1 MPFDDFLIGA
11 ALFGAMLAAVAIATA
26 LIVRRRLRHLDRL
39 ELGLASIVVGTAVLI
54 GVHLLPLVLGV
65 LTRGTVLAAGA
76 LAVGLA
82 ALVRPADAAQ
92 RPLDEPPVP
101 APPSSRLSWALAA
114 VAGVF
119 ASAAALADLGRW
131 AGDELIGVDP
141 LTFHL
146 PNVARWIQTGTVW
159 QIDQFVPLLAQG
171 NYPHNGDVVLLS
183 TVLPWH
189 NDFLVRLPITF
200 YLVALAVA
208 VFAVAREVGA
218 AHATSALAAAVI
230 VSMPVVGLATIPRA
244 LPDSL
249 MWTTYACGALF
260 LLRHARTRR
269 PSDLVLA
276 GVALAIA
283 CGTKWYGVSS
293 VPVVIAIWLVA
304 RLLAARRA
312 AEPGALGRALGEGA
326 LVGGLA
332 FLGTAVWLVRN
343 LALSGNPVFPLQVKV
358 FGSTIFDAPPDVIR
372 DQAGW
377 TIADY
382 AGDLDVLRQL
392 AGEIVEGI
400 GSVPIVCALGLVVA
414 AVLARPR
421 GRVADSR
428 IVVLAAGAVVLG
440 LLYTVTPATALGLRG
455 DPSLANAN
463 TRYAIPALLLAVP
476 VVAWAVGR
484 LPRSAALVLEV
495 ALAVGALFGAWYGY
509 EVQVRDLALALAGVA
524 ALVGAAWLLWR
535 LRERRIVLAGAAVAS
550 LLVGL
555 AAAHRMQ
562 DRINDG
568 RYRNIDPGVDAMLS
582 AAPSGSRIA
591 LAADWTVAGLSPIW
605 PAFGTTID
613 NEVEFMGRFVDG
625 FLTPWGDERSFQA
638 ALRRGRYDVL
648 VVGRG
653 FYPPE
658 ATPEQRWAL
667 EAGWR
672 TIALTARLRVL
683 VPPAAARADRRARRA
698 APARRGRRARDARSV
713 SATRQYL
720 NPSLTRASIF
730 SSRSTAGPRPCARSR
745 RRRRRARGPTRAPRA
760 RPARAPRPAA
770 PAHRAVPPPARP
782 RRRAASDAP
791 MAAARTRAARPPR
804 WRRRAA
810 PSPSP
815 P

>member
-1 MPFDDFLIGA
+1 MPLDDFLIGA
-11 ALFGAMLAAVAIATA
+11 AVLGAMLAAVAVATA

-54 GVHLLPLVLGV
+54 AVHLLPLMLGV
-65 LTRGTVLAAGA
+65 LTRGTVLAAAA
-76 LAVGLA
+76 LAVGLV
-82 ALVRPADAAQ
+82 ALVRPAADGGRA
-92 RPLDEPPVP
+92 RDEPHAP
-101 APPSSRLSWALAA
+101 APPSRRVSWALAA
-114 VAGVF
+114 IAGAF
-119 ASAAALADLGRW
+119 ATAAALADLGRW
-131 AGDELIGVDP
+131 AGDELVGVDP

-146 PNVARWIQTGTVW
+146 PNLARWIQTGTVW

-183 TVLPWH
+183 AVLPWH

-208 VFAVAREVGA
+208 VFAVARELGA
-218 AHATSALAAAVI
+218 AHATSALAAAVV

-249 MWTTYACGALF
+249 MWATYTCGVLF

-269 PSDLVLA
+269 RSDLVLA
-276 GVALAIA
+276 GAALAIA

-293 VPVVIAIWLVA
+293 VPALIAIWLAA
-304 RLLAARRA
+304 RLLTTRRA
-312 AEPGALGRALGEGA
+312 AEPGPLRRALGDGA

-343 LALSGNPVFPLQVKV
+343 LALSGNPVFPLQVKP
-358 FGSTIFDAPPDVIR
+358 FGITIFDAPPDVIR

-382 AGDLDVLRQL
+382 AGDLAVLRQL
-392 AGEIVEGI
+392 AGEIIEGI
-400 GSVPIVCALGLVVA
+400 GSVPVVCALGLVVTIA
-414 AVLARPR
+414 LARRR
-421 GRVADSR
+421 GRAPDPR
-428 IVVLAAGAVVLG
+428 ILVLAAGAVVLG
-440 LLYTVTPATALGLRG
+440 LLYTITPATALGLRG
-455 DPSLANAN
+455 DPSLANSN
-463 TRYAIPALLLAVP
+463 TRYAVPALLLAVP
-476 VVAWAVGR
+476 ALAWAVGR
-484 LPRSAALVLEV
+484 LPRAPALALEL

-509 EVQVRDLALALAGVA
+509 EVQVRDLALAVAGLLALA
-524 ALVGAAWLLWR
+524 AGAWVLWR
-535 LRERRIVLAGAAVAS
+535 LRDRRIVLAGAALAS

-555 AAAHRMQ
+555 AAANRMQ

-582 AAPSGSRIA
+582 AAPSGSRIG

-625 FLTPWGDERSFQA
+625 FLTPWDDERSFQA

-667 EAGWR
+667 NAGWR
-672 TIALTARLRVL
+672 TIALTERLRVL
-683 VPPAAARADRRARRA
+683 VPP
-698 APARRGRRARDARSV
+698 PVQG
-713 SATRQYL
+713 
-720 NPSLTRASIF
+720 
-730 SSRSTAGPRPCARSR
+730 
-745 RRRRRARGPTRAPRA
+745 
-760 RPARAPRPAA
+760 
-770 PAHRAVPPPARP
+770 
-782 RRRAASDAP
+782 
-791 MAAARTRAARPPR
+791 
-804 WRRRAA
+804 
-810 PSPSP
+810 
-815 P
+815 

>member
-1 MPFDDFLIGA
+1 MPLDDFLIGA
-11 ALFGAMLAAVAIATA
+11 AMFAAMLAAVALASA
-26 LIVRRRLRHLDRL
+26 LIVRRRLLHLDPL
-39 ELGLASIVVGTAVLI
+39 ELGLAGVVVGTTVLI

-65 LTRGTVLAAGA
+65 LTRGTVLAAAA
-76 LAVGLA
+76 LAIVLA
-82 ALVRPADAAQ
+82 LLVRPARGIEGSPAGAIE
-92 RPLDEPPVP
+92 RDEPRP
-101 APPSSRLSWALAA
+101 APPRSSRASWTLAA
-114 VAGVF
+114 GASAF
-119 ASAAALADLGRW
+119 AAAAALADLGRW

-171 NYPHNGDVVLLS
+171 NYPHNGDVLLLS

-200 YLVALAVA
+200 FLVVLAVA
-208 VFAVAREVGA
+208 VFALARELGA
-218 AHATSALAAAVI
+218 APAHSVLAAAVV

-249 MWTTYACGALF
+249 MWATYTCGVLF

-269 PSDLVLA
+269 RSDLVLA

-304 RLLAARRA
+304 RLLHARRSAEPGGARRA
-312 AEPGALGRALGEGA
+312 VGDGV

-332 FLGTAVWLVRN
+332 FLGTALWLVRN
-343 LALSGNPVFPLQVKV
+343 LVLSGNPVFPLQVKP
-358 FGSTIFDAPPDVIR
+358 FGITIFDAPPDIIR

-382 AGDLDVLRQL
+382 AGDLDVLGQL
-392 AGEIVEGI
+392 AGEIIEGL
-400 GSVPIVCALGLVVA
+400 GSVPVVCAIGLVLVV
-414 AVLARPR
+414 VLARPR
-421 GRVADSR
+421 GRAPDPR
-428 IVVLAAGAVVLG
+428 ILVLAAGAVVLG

-455 DPSLANAN
+455 DPSLANSN

-476 VVAWAVGR
+476 ALAWAAGR
-484 LPRSAALVLEV
+484 LPRLPALVLES
-495 ALAVGALFGAWYGY
+495 ALAIGALFGAWYGY
-509 EVQVRDLALALAGVA
+509 EVQLRDLAVAVVGLAALAA
-524 ALVGAAWLLWR
+524 AAWTLWR
-535 LRERRIVLAGAAVAS
+535 LRDRRMLLAGAAVAS

-555 AAAHRMQ
+555 AAANRMQ

-582 AAPSGSRIA
+582 AAPGGQRVA

-605 PAFGTTID
+605 PAFGTRID

-625 FLTPWGDERSFQA
+625 FLTPWDDERSFQA

-658 ATPEQRWAL
+658 ATPEQRWAIN
-667 EAGWR
+667 AGWR
-672 TIALTARLRVL
+672 TIALTERLRVL
-683 VPPAAARADRRARRA
+683 VPPAKA
-698 APARRGRRARDARSV
+698 
-713 SATRQYL
+713 
-720 NPSLTRASIF
+720 
-730 SSRSTAGPRPCARSR
+730 
-745 RRRRRARGPTRAPRA
+745 
-760 RPARAPRPAA
+760 
-770 PAHRAVPPPARP
+770 
-782 RRRAASDAP
+782 
-791 MAAARTRAARPPR
+791 
-804 WRRRAA
+804 
-810 PSPSP
+810 
-815 P
+815 

>member
-1 MPFDDFLIGA
+1 MPLDDFLIGA

-39 ELGLASIVVGTAVLI
+39 ELGLASVVVGTAVLI
-54 GVHLLPLVLGV
+54 GVHLLPLVLGI
-65 LTRGTVLAAGA
+65 LARGTVLAAAA
-76 LAVGLA
+76 LAVVLA
-82 ALVRPADAAQ
+82 ALVRPAADL
-92 RPLDEPPVP
+92 RHDEPNPP
-101 APPSSRLSWALAA
+101 APPSSRVSWALAA
-114 VAGVF
+114 GAGAF
-119 ASAAALADLGRW
+119 ATAAALADLGRW

-171 NYPHNGDVVLLS
+171 NYPHNGDALLLS

-208 VFAVAREVGA
+208 VFAVARELGA
-218 AHATSALAAAVI
+218 TRAASALAAAVV

-249 MWTTYACGALF
+249 MWATYTCGVLF

-269 PSDLVLA
+269 RSDLVVA

-293 VPVVIAIWLVA
+293 VPVVIGIWLVA

-312 AEPGALGRALGEGA
+312 AQPGALKRALGEGV

-332 FLGTAVWLVRN
+332 FLGTALWLVRN
-343 LALSGNPVFPLQVKV
+343 LALSGNPVFPLQVKP
-358 FGSTIFDAPPDVIR
+358 FGITIFDAPPDVIR

-400 GSVPIVCALGLVVA
+400 GSAPIVCAIGLVVA
-414 AVLARPR
+414 VLLARRR
-421 GRVADSR
+421 GRAPDPR
-428 IVVLAAGAVVLG
+428 ILVLAAGAVVLG

-455 DPSLANAN
+455 DPSLANSN
-463 TRYAIPALLLAVP
+463 TRYAVPALLLAVP
-476 VVAWAVGR
+476 ALAWAAGR
-484 LPRSAALVLEV
+484 LPRMPALVLEG

-509 EVQVRDLALALAGVA
+509 EVQLRDLVLAAAALVVLAGVTW
-524 ALVGAAWLLWR
+524 VLWR
-535 LRERRIVLAGAAVAS
+535 LRDRRMVLAGAAVAS
-550 LLVGL
+550 LLLGL
-555 AAAHRMQ
+555 AAANRMQ

-568 RYRNIDPGVDAMLS
+568 RYRNIDPGVDAMLR
-582 AAPSGSRIA
+582 AAPGGQRVA

-658 ATPEQRWAL
+658 ATPEQRWAID
-667 EAGWR
+667 AGWR
-672 TIALTARLRVL
+672 TISLTARLRVL
-683 VPPAAARADRRARRA
+683 VPP
-698 APARRGRRARDARSV
+698 
-713 SATRQYL
+713 
-720 NPSLTRASIF
+720 PSGS
-730 SSRSTAGPRPCARSR
+730 
-745 RRRRRARGPTRAPRA
+745 
-760 RPARAPRPAA
+760 
-770 PAHRAVPPPARP
+770 
-782 RRRAASDAP
+782 
-791 MAAARTRAARPPR
+791 
-804 WRRRAA
+804 
-810 PSPSP
+810 
-815 P
+815 

>member
-1 MPFDDFLIGA
+1 MPLDDFLIGA
-11 ALFGAMLAAVAIATA
+11 AVLGAMLAAVAVATA

-54 GVHLLPLVLGV
+54 AVHLLPLMLGV
-65 LTRGTVLAAGA
+65 LTRGTVLAAAA
-76 LAVGLA
+76 LAVGLV
-82 ALVRPADAAQ
+82 ALVRPAADGGRA
-92 RPLDEPPVP
+92 RDEPHAP
-101 APPSSRLSWALAA
+101 APPSRRVSWALAA
-114 VAGVF
+114 IAGAF
-119 ASAAALADLGRW
+119 ATAAALADLGRW
-131 AGDELIGVDP
+131 AGDELVGVDP

-146 PNVARWIQTGTVW
+146 PNLARWIQTGTVW

-183 TVLPWH
+183 AVLPWH

-208 VFAVAREVGA
+208 VFAVARELGA
-218 AHATSALAAAVI
+218 AHATSALAAAVV

-249 MWTTYACGALF
+249 MWATYTCGVLF

-269 PSDLVLA
+269 RSDLVLA
-276 GVALAIA
+276 GAALANA

-293 VPVVIAIWLVA
+293 VPALIAIWLAA
-304 RLLAARRA
+304 RLLTTRRA
-312 AEPGALGRALGEGA
+312 AEPGPLRRALGDGA

-343 LALSGNPVFPLQVKV
+343 LALSGNPVFPLQVKP
-358 FGSTIFDAPPDVIR
+358 FGITIFDAPPDVIR

-382 AGDLDVLRQL
+382 AGDLAVLRQL
-392 AGEIVEGI
+392 AGEIIEGI
-400 GSVPIVCALGLVVA
+400 GSVPVVCALGLVVTIA
-414 AVLARPR
+414 LARRR
-421 GRVADSR
+421 GRAPDPR
-428 IVVLAAGAVVLG
+428 ILVLAAGAVVLG
-440 LLYTVTPATALGLRG
+440 LLYTITPATALGLRG
-455 DPSLANAN
+455 DPSLANSN
-463 TRYAIPALLLAVP
+463 TRYAVPALLLAVP
-476 VVAWAVGR
+476 ALAWAVGR
-484 LPRSAALVLEV
+484 LPRAPALALEL

-509 EVQVRDLALALAGVA
+509 EVQVRDLALAVAGLLALA
-524 ALVGAAWLLWR
+524 AGAWVLWR
-535 LRERRIVLAGAAVAS
+535 LRDRRIVLAGAALAS

-555 AAAHRMQ
+555 AAANRMQ

-582 AAPSGSRIA
+582 AAPSGSRIG

-625 FLTPWGDERSFQA
+625 FLTPWDDERSFQA

-667 EAGWR
+667 NAGWR
-672 TIALTARLRVL
+672 TIALTERLRVL
-683 VPPAAARADRRARRA
+683 VPP
-698 APARRGRRARDARSV
+698 PVQG
-713 SATRQYL
+713 
-720 NPSLTRASIF
+720 
-730 SSRSTAGPRPCARSR
+730 
-745 RRRRRARGPTRAPRA
+745 
-760 RPARAPRPAA
+760 
-770 PAHRAVPPPARP
+770 
-782 RRRAASDAP
+782 
-791 MAAARTRAARPPR
+791 
-804 WRRRAA
+804 
-810 PSPSP
+810 
-815 P
+815 